1 MKWSL
6 GSKEKEGVIRKG
18 EMGEKGTKVRYYIE
32 KQI

>member
-6 GSKEKEGVIRKG
+6 GSKEEEGVIRKR
-18 EMGEKGTKVRYYIE
+18 EMGEKGTKVGHYIE